1 MVLNIA
7 FNAEIEAKLRE
18 QSRISGKPVENIV
31 AEAVEARF
39 GKSSPET
46 MSVEERL
53 RLWDEWVKSH
63 PKREGVHLDD
73 SRESIYGDDR

>member
-7 FNAEIEAKLRE
+7 FNPEIEAKLRE
-18 QSRISGKPVENIV
+18 QARISGKPVENIV

-39 GKSSPET
+39 GTAASNV

-53 RLWDEWVKSH
+53 RQFNEWVASH
-63 PKREGVHLDD
+63 PRREGVHMDD
-73 SRESIYGDDR
+73 SRESIYGDDK